1 MYRKNY
7 ISLSLAL
14 FVFLAGGLGAFAQ
27 DKPVK
32 GKVELQKADGTKAPG
47 ADALVESYRTDIAT
61 GVGPTTKTDARGEFN
76 LAGLPQGQT
85 FVLAVSGPGISPRI
99 QPNVKAGQANIVIV
113 VDEGDGQKAPEADV
127 RIAAAAPPRTA
138 ATAEEIK
145 KQQAEQQKQKAEIE
159 ARNKKAGDTNK
170 IVNAVLKE
178 GSDAYNAKNYDL
190 AIAKFDEGYSADPD
204 FEGSAP
210 ILLSNKGLAL
220 RERGV
225 AAVVQSSS
233 GDAAAKAAAREK
245 AKADFTAAIIAFEKG
260 LEVLKKAPPGDAKA
274 QAGMARDK
282 ASILSNYVILHGLMA
297 RLQVDAAKMQEPIPV
312 LDQYLAVETDPKK
325 KITTVNNWA
334 GYMNGAGEAKNAVHA
349 YRLVLKESPEDID
362 AIAGIGLSL
371 FSAGEMADPKDKAQI
386 QEGLNYMQKF
396 VDTAPETHALKA
408 SIKETIENIK
418 AEQNIKPQAPAK
430 APAKKKT

>member
-1 MYRKNY
+1 
-7 ISLSLAL
+7 
-14 FVFLAGGLGAFAQ
+14 
-27 DKPVK
+27 
-32 GKVELQKADGTKAPG
+32 
-47 ADALVESYRTDIAT
+47 
-61 GVGPTTKTDARGEFN
+61 
-76 LAGLPQGQT
+76 
-85 FVLAVSGPGISPRI
+85 
-99 QPNVKAGQANIVIV
+99 
-113 VDEGDGQKAPEADV
+113 
-127 RIAAAAPPRTA
+127 
-138 ATAEEIK
+138 
-145 KQQAEQQKQKAEIE
+145 
-159 ARNKKAGDTNK
+159 
-170 IVNAVLKE
+170 E
-178 GSDAYNAKNYDL
+178 GSDAFNAKNYDL
-190 AIAKFDEGYSADPD
+190 AIAKFDEGYNADPD

-260 LEVLKKAPPGDAKA
+260 LEVLQKAPPGDAQAK
-274 QAGMARDK
+274 AGMARDK
-282 ASILSNYVILHGLMA
+282 ASILNNYVILHGLMA
-297 RLQVDAAKMQEPIPV
+297 RLQIDAEKMQEAIPI

-325 KITTVNNWA
+325 KVATLNSWA

-349 YRLVLKESPEDID
+349 YRIVLKESPDDID

-396 VDTAPETHALKA
+396 VDAAPDTHALKA

-418 AEQNIKPQAPAK
+418 TEQNIKPQAPAK
-430 APAKKKT
+430 TPAKRKT